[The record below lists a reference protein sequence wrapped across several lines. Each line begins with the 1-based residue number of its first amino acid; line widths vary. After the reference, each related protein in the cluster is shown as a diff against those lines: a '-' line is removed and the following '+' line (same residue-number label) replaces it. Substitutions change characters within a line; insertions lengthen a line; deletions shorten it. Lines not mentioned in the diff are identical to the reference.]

1 MRGQELIHDLEVGY
15 YHELHIAP
23 TALKKIF
30 SRFFATDISLLWS
43 LTTYRYILR
52 LCFFIKV
59 RTEFTDNTEKFS
71 IANCSLLIAYCLPSP
86 SPTLVFARSSQKT
99 RRNFRLP
106 IAHCLLPIA
115 FLRLR
120 LLWCSHGVHRK
131 HGEIFDCQLLI
142 AYCLLLS
149 FASAFALA
157 LDFNSA
163 PLFQH

>member
-59 RTEFTDNTEKFS
+59 RTEFTENTEKFS
-71 IANCSLLIAYCLPSP
+71 IANCSLPI
-86 SPTLVFARSSQKT
+86 VFLRL
-99 RRNFRLP
+99 RLP
-106 IAHCLLPIA
+106 
-115 FLRLR
+115 LR
-120 LLWCSHGVHRK
+120 LLWCSHGVHRE
-131 HGEIFDCQLLI
+131 HGEACE
-142 AYCLLLS
+142 CLPS
-149 FASAFALA
+149 
-157 LDFNSA
+157 
-163 PLFQH
+163 P